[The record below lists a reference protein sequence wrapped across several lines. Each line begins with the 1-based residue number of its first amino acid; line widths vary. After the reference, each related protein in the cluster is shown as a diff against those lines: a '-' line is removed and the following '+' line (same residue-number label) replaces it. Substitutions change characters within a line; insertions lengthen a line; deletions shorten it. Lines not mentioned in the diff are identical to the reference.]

1 MKKNILNFCIIFSFL
16 IILVEVFVHKILV
29 SNTIAYSLHL
39 WVTSLIPTMFPFFVI
54 SDILI
59 QYHVTHYI
67 PQFIKNAFCRLF
79 GVSENAVS
87 IFFLSCI
94 GGFPSNARNTRKYYD
109 LKLISKEEAEH
120 ILTFTHFSNPL
131 FVLSTVA
138 VFFFHQEK
146 YGWIILF
153 SHFMGNILIGLFF
166 RKYNTPSSNYTLTN
180 EKSQN
185 FSFLFIRAIKNAI
198 DTLLLIL
205 GTLTS
210 FLIVSSLIIQALHL
224 SAYPGIILK
233 GILEMTMGIKELSLL
248 PIPAIYKVVIT
259 TMFLSFGGL
268 SVHLQVLSQIADT
281 DISYLPFFFARI
293 IHALLSGLIVYFF
306 YLLLF

>member
-1 MKKNILNFCIIFSFL
+1 MKKNILNLCIIFSFL

-59 QYHVTHYI
+59 QYHVTNYI
-67 PQFIKNAFCRLF
+67 PKVIKNAFCKLF
-79 GVSENAVS
+79 CVSENAVT

-94 GGFPSNARNTRKYYD
+94 GGFPSNARNTRCYYD
-109 LKLISKEEAEH
+109 LHLISRKEAEH
-120 ILTFTHFSNPL
+120 ILTFTHFSNPI
-131 FVLSTVA
+131 FILSTVS
-138 VFFFHQEK
+138 VFFLHQER
-146 YGWIILF
+146 YGGIILF

-166 RKYNTPSSNYTLTN
+166 RKENIPSSNYTITN

-185 FSFLFIRAIKNAI
+185 FSFLFVKSIKNAI

-224 SAYPGIILK
+224 PAYPGTILK
-233 GILEMTMGIKELSLL
+233 GILEMTMGIKELSLF
-248 PIPAIYKVVIT
+248 PIPDIYKIVIT

-293 IHALLSGLIVYFF
+293 IHALLSGLIVYLL
-306 YLLLF
+306 YLVVF

>member
-94 GGFPSNARNTRKYYD
+94 F
-109 LKLISKEEAEH
+109 
-120 ILTFTHFSNPL
+120 
-131 FVLSTVA
+131 
-138 VFFFHQEK
+138 
-146 YGWIILF
+146 
-153 SHFMGNILIGLFF
+153 NIMIAI
-166 RKYNTPSSNYTLTN
+166 
-180 EKSQN
+180 
-185 FSFLFIRAIKNAI
+185 FIN
-198 DTLLLIL
+198 
-205 GTLTS
+205 
-210 FLIVSSLIIQALHL
+210 
-224 SAYPGIILK
+224 
-233 GILEMTMGIKELSLL
+233 
-248 PIPAIYKVVIT
+248 
-259 TMFLSFGGL
+259 
-268 SVHLQVLSQIADT
+268 
-281 DISYLPFFFARI
+281 
-293 IHALLSGLIVYFF
+293 
-306 YLLLF
+306 